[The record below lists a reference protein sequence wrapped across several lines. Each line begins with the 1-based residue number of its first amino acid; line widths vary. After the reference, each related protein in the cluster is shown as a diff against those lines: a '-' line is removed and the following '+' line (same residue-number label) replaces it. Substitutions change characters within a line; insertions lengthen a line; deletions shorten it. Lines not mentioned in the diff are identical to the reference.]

1 MSGPVVPAVALC
13 RYGAGRPC
21 LRVHFTG
28 GRPGRDVV
36 YHHQDGGTE
45 SDRAASRI
53 RVRVEW
59 FHGSWNEDTAAARA
73 FRAFWSLRWCV
84 SAGRAGGAA
93 SPASLGKRQV
103 SGSIPLTGSTS
114 RPGTERTFPMSLD
127 QCSQPCSQE
136 HRVRPRIDLSR
147 RSFQRQHPQRSV
159 PAPAAH
165 DGQDQVLS
173 EYVLL
178 PTAKLVAPRS
188 VRAGDSFVRVSA

>member
-103 SGSIPLTGSTS
+103 SGSIPLTGSHFTPPLRPSSTPTS
-114 RPGTERTFPMSLD
+114 SSAGCPRTHPKAAR
-127 QCSQPCSQE
+127 
-136 HRVRPRIDLSR
+136 RVRATMTKLLDEYAAIVPRDVSTRQTSEGFIR
-147 RSFQRQHPQRSV
+147 RAIK
-159 PAPAAH
+159 PALGP
-165 DGQDQVLS
+165 
-173 EYVLL
+173 
-178 PTAKLVAPRS
+178 
-188 VRAGDSFVRVSA
+188 